1 MDRVISWNRKLSR
14 SETFHLTIWQ
24 SDNLPWTH
32 IWYRSR
38 CDRHSGHLRL
48 ESLKQS
54 NFCEWVGEP
63 LPRPADILIPVL
75 VLFPAHP
82 SYSIVPVLNVKW
94 TVPSMRRKSQG
105 QKTVTVW
112 EEICESLCLSA
123 DNTWYCVELCLS
135 DNGWNGMRD
144 RLRPPASPPGK
155 YVLPVF
161 GRIKLGGVCMP
172 CI

>member
-1 MDRVISWNRKLSR
+1 MKL
-14 SETFHLTIWQ
+14 FIWP

-48 ESLKQS
+48 ESLKRS
-54 NFCEWVGEP
+54 NFCAWVEEP
-63 LPRPADILIPVL
+63 LPCPADILIPVL

-123 DNTWYCVELCLS
+123 DNAWYCVYQQTIPGTVFTSRQCLVMCGAVCYQTMPGTACEIVS
-135 DNGWNGMRD
+135 VHQ
-144 RLRPPASPPGK
+144 PAHQENMS
-155 YVLPVF
+155 YQCLVA
-161 GRIKLGGVCMP
+161 
-172 CI
+172 